1 MGPAEWASTG
11 HAMATKVALTKSF
24 IDAVQPP
31 EAGYVIHWDRKVPG
45 YGLRVTAAG
54 ARAFVAQGR
63 VRGRTVVVTI
73 GKFGAYT
80 EDQARRRAQSLL
92 QQMREGVDPRDVR
105 RTEEAEKVTLRQVMQ
120 SYLDR
125 PGKLTESTKVEIR
138 RHITVALASWA
149 DKPVADITEEMV
161 RKRYREYATTGLHG
175 DRKGGSPGQASIAF
189 GTLRALINYASRQYK
204 RADGTAIITSN
215 PVDALNDD
223 WLPIKPRTGYIPA
236 AKIGAVWH
244 ALSARGAELESNVAR
259 GDGRFD
265 PHDIENLTSMELV
278 KFLLLTGARL
288 MEAAALRWE
297 NVNLDEAWWHI
308 PNPKNHNPVW
318 LPLSAQAIALLKTR
332 KDRRG
337 DGVVVRGPS
346 PFVFPTKSRA
356 GHIHDPRAALQRI
369 EGAAGYRPTA
379 HDLRRTFVTIGVAE
393 LKLDLYKVELLTNHA
408 PKSVTARHYLETQRL
423 QYLLPEVQQ
432 IGDFIETQG
441 RVAAAQAAGEN
452 VVALRA

>member
-1 MGPAEWASTG
+1 MGTTVSI
-11 HAMATKVALTKSF
+11 TKTF
-24 IDAVQPP
+24 IDGVQPP
-31 EAGYVIHWDRKVPG
+31 EAGYVILWDKRVPG

-54 ARAFVAQGR
+54 AKAFVAQGR

-80 EDQARRRAQSLL
+80 EDQARKRAQSLL
-92 QQMREGVDPRDVR
+92 QQMREGIDPRDVR
-105 RTEEAEKVTLRQVMQ
+105 RTEEAEKVTLREVMQ

-125 PGKLTESTKVEIR
+125 PGKLTESTRVEIR

-204 RADGTAIITSN
+204 RSDGSGIITSN

-223 WLPIKPRTGYIPA
+223 WMPIRPRTGYIPA

-244 ALSARGAELESNVAR
+244 VLSARGAELESNVAR

-318 LPLSAQAIALLKTR
+318 LPLSTQAIALLKTR

-337 DGVVVRGPS
+337 DGVGVRGS
-346 PFVFPTKSRA
+346 SAFVFPTKSKA

-369 EGAAGYRPTA
+369 EEAAGYRPIA

-393 LKLDLYKVELLTNHA
+393 LKLDFYKVELLTNHV
-408 PKSVTARHYLETQRL
+408 PKGVTARHYLETKRL
-423 QYLLPEVQQ
+423 QYLQPEVQR
-432 IGDFIETQG
+432 IGDFIEAQG
-441 RVAAAQAAGEN
+441 KVAAAQAAGEN
-452 VVALRA
+452 VVALHA

>member
-1 MGPAEWASTG
+1 MGTTVS
-11 HAMATKVALTKSF
+11 LTKTF
-24 IDAVQPP
+24 IDGVQPP
-31 EAGYVIHWDRKVPG
+31 ASGYVILWDKRVPG

-54 ARAFVAQGR
+54 AKAFVAQGR

-73 GKFGAYT
+73 GKYGTYT
-80 EDQARRRAQSLL
+80 EDQARKRAQSLL
-92 QQMREGVDPRDVR
+92 QQMREGVDPRDMR

-161 RKRYREYATTGLHG
+161 RKQYRLYATTGLHG

-189 GTLRALINYASRQYK
+189 GTLRALVNYAGRQYK
-204 RADGTAIITSN
+204 RADGTAIITNN

-223 WLPIKPRTGYIPA
+223 WMPIKPRTGYIPA

-244 ALSARGAELESNVAR
+244 VLSARGAELESNVAR

-318 LPLSAQAIALLKTR
+318 LPLSTQAIALLKAR
-332 KDRRG
+332 KERRG
-337 DGVVVRGPS
+337 DGVGVRGS
-346 PFVFPTKSRA
+346 SAFVFPTKSKA

-369 EGAAGYRPTA
+369 EEAAGYRPIA

-393 LKLDLYKVELLTNHA
+393 LKLDFYKVELLTNHV
-408 PKSVTARHYLETQRL
+408 PKGVTARHYLETQHL
-423 QYLLPEVQQ
+423 QYLLAEVQR
-432 IGDFIETQG
+432 IGDFIEAQG
-441 RVAAAQAAGEN
+441 KVAAAQAAGEN